1 MARVEERQAEP
12 TTLFR
17 KLSRLAIR
25 QDRPFGS
32 GDSMILLDLLR
43 LPTRLAV
50 RKRLQTQT
58 LNRKEGPKCI
68 R

>member
-1 MARVEERQAEP
+1 MARLEERQAEP

-25 QDRPFGS
+25 QARLFGS
-32 GDSMILLDLLR
+32 GDSMIPLDLWR
-43 LPTRLAV
+43 LPNLLAV

-58 LNRKEGPKCI
+58 LNRKECP